1 MTEFE
6 FSRPFFL
13 LLLAPYFY
21 MVYLYF
27 FSNKVNPGASI
38 AVSSKEI
45 VPDRKNFKTVTY
57 PFMAH
62 LRFITLFLL
71 IVSLAGPGRG
81 VTFTSLKSH
90 GIDIIIALDLSLS
103 MSAEDFEPDRLTV
116 SKNVLKDFI
125 SRRESDRIGLV
136 VFAGEA
142 YLQCPVTLEH
152 NILNEIVDELDFE
165 TINEDGTAVGNAI
178 ALSVSR
184 LMDSTAKSKVI
195 LLITD
200 GVSNRGFI
208 DPETAGKAA
217 SEMGVRV
224 YSIGVGSDGEVPFR
238 SPDGRRGRLFNHF
251 DETSLRNVAEITGG
265 RFYRAD
271 DAEAMD
277 RSIKDIDSLE
287 KSEIEN
293 KKYYQF
299 HDKSFPFI
307 LFAVSLLFMEII
319 LKSFY
324 YRKIP

>member
-1 MTEFE
+1 MPEFE

-13 LLLAPYFY
+13 LLLVPYFY
-21 MVYLYF
+21 MIYIVFLKTRG
-27 FSNKVNPGASI
+27 NTGASI
-38 AVSSKEI
+38 AVSSKGI
-45 VPDRKNFKTVTY
+45 VPQGKGIKAVTY
-57 PFMAH
+57 PFMKH
-62 LRFITLFLL
+62 LRFITLLLL

-81 VTFTSLKSH
+81 VSFTSVKSQ
-90 GIDIIIALDLSLS
+90 GIDIVIALDLSLS

-125 SRRESDRIGLV
+125 SRRESDRIGLA

-142 YLQCPVTLEH
+142 FLQCPVTLEH
-152 NILNEIVDELDFE
+152 NILNEIVDELDFQ
-165 TINEDGTAVGNAI
+165 TIDEEGTAVGNAI

-184 LMDSTAKSKVI
+184 LMDSTAESKVV

-208 DPETAGKAA
+208 DPETAAGTA
-217 SEMGVRV
+217 SEMDIKV
-224 YSIGVGSDGEVPFR
+224 YTIGVGREGKVTFR
-238 SPDGRRGRLFNHF
+238 RPDGRRGSLFNQY
-251 DETSLRNVAEITGG
+251 DETSLRNVAEMTGG
-265 RFYRAD
+265 KFYRAD
-271 DAEAMD
+271 DAEALD
-277 RSIKDIDSLE
+277 RSIKDIDALE

-307 LFAVSLLFMEII
+307 LFAVSLLFLEII
-319 LKSFY
+319 LKSIY